1 MRNRERLERRKAAMK
16 RLMERKEKQR
26 EQDERRKE
34 RQRQLAV
41 TKQKEARMAISSTTS
56 SNMPSSPSLEGTSD
70 YRART
75 MTDKGNGV
83 QYKKLTSR
91 KAHSDSD
98 SAESVSGGEDEVP
111 PIVAPEMV
119 DTVEQAMCHAI
130 ARESRQRARS
140 KSRSPSA
147 GRSSRQQT
155 NISTPRN
162 QDKTGNSPNSK
173 DKNRYAENPRSQGET
188 KLPPIETAP
197 SNGGDNNVGEGTA
210 KDEVDTD
217 IALERITRSP
227 SVALS

>member
-1 MRNRERLERRKAAMK
+1 MASSIRNLLPGRLTRI
-16 RLMERKEKQR
+16 
-26 EQDERRKE
+26 
-34 RQRQLAV
+34 V
-41 TKQKEARMAISSTTS
+41 I
-56 SNMPSSPSLEGTSD
+56 
-70 YRART
+70 
-75 MTDKGNGV
+75 
-83 QYKKLTSR
+83 
-91 KAHSDSD
+91 

-210 KDEVDTD
+210 KDEVDRHCVGENY
-217 IALERITRSP
+217 AFSFCC
-227 SVALS
+227 